1 MSICR
6 LVQGFQKMEQNAG
19 AKWLIHG
26 TKHHKDN
33 QPYVNLIERTAMVT
47 HWSNNNLQVSIPIYL
62 HNLKIT
68 NVSES
73 LLDTSILHYIQA
85 A

>member
-19 AKWLIHG
+19 AKWLIHA

-33 QPYVNLIERTAMVT
+33 QSYVNLIERTAMVT
-47 HWSNNNLQVSIPIYL
+47 SNNNLQVSIHIYL
-62 HNLKIT
+62 HNFKIT
-68 NVSES
+68 SVSEP